1 MKIRRTSDC
10 ESIVSLTNNDIR
22 FQVKSG
28 AGGESI
34 STVASHKRIY
44 GKDTISKNPKSISLK
59 SEIASRMN
67 RVNYVKKLCIGAIT
81 RLKLKVVSRV
91 GERGWGIISF
101 SCSKIAEMTRIAS
114 IAGADSRWT
123 RKQRVGKPPSDLPGI
138 LSAKCASCKLDFVK
152 ISRCVC
158 HRQRAEFSRGQT
170 KDRFARPTTP
180 GTSEKWIR
188 LEIRTT
194 CGLPLEFRLAT
205 RFPSRLRTFLFVQQ
219 CLRNSIEPLA
229 RYNFAFE
236 QNTVETKDPWRVF
249 FFMLLPLTLF

>member
-101 SCSKIAEMTRIAS
+101 SCSKVAEISKR
-114 IAGADSRWT
+114 RELH
-123 RKQRVGKPPSDLPGI
+123 RLPGPI
-138 LSAKCASCKLDFVK
+138 RGGHENSELGSHRLTSLAFCPRNARVAS
-152 ISRCVC
+152 
-158 HRQRAEFSRGQT
+158 
-170 KDRFARPTTP
+170 
-180 GTSEKWIR
+180 
-188 LEIRTT
+188 
-194 CGLPLEFRLAT
+194 
-205 RFPSRLRTFLFVQQ
+205 
-219 CLRNSIEPLA
+219 
-229 RYNFAFE
+229 
-236 QNTVETKDPWRVF
+236 
-249 FFMLLPLTLF
+249 